1 MNSIIVIMGQR
12 PTWLK
17 MLLSPALAAEYK
29 RQIPAAK
36 NPFCCCDCGA
46 SFHHMHMLANHIQT
60 AHVEPLPTDD
70 ENTNMTQWD
79 FLPLDLQFFSPPFFK
94 LQYFCWNG
102 VKNRYKS
109 CIRARISFRLNQ
121 MFSDFEHLPT
131 YNVY

>member
-1 MNSIIVIMGQR
+1 MGQR

-60 AHVEPLPTDD
+60 AHVEPLPADD
-70 ENTNMTQWD
+70 ENANIAQWD
-79 FLPLDLQFFSPPFFK
+79 FVPLELLFSPSFFSFK
-94 LQYFCWNG
+94 FQYFYGNIGHEYSRLKYIG
-102 VKNRYKS
+102 VDY
-109 CIRARISFRLNQ
+109 
-121 MFSDFEHLPT
+121 
-131 YNVY
+131 

>member
-1 MNSIIVIMGQR
+1 MKSIIVIMGQR

-60 AHVEPLPTDD
+60 AHVETLPADD

-79 FLPLDLQFFSPPFFK
+79 FVPLDLPSFFFCFFPPFLNF
-94 LQYFCWNG
+94 
-102 VKNRYKS
+102 S
-109 CIRARISFRLNQ
+109 SFVGMASGIGANLVL
-121 MFSDFEHLPT
+121 EVL
-131 YNVY
+131 

>member
-60 AHVEPLPTDD
+60 AHVEPLPADD
-70 ENTNMTQWD
+70 ENANIAQCDFVPLELLFSPSFLSAMSLRRTSKDLNYCPFPLSS
-79 FLPLDLQFFSPPFFK
+79 FLPSPLRQNFVFT
-94 LQYFCWNG
+94 
-102 VKNRYKS
+102 
-109 CIRARISFRLNQ
+109 LNTKEI
-121 MFSDFEHLPT
+121 MF
-131 YNVY
+131 

>member
-1 MNSIIVIMGQR
+1 MKSIIVIMGQR

-60 AHVEPLPTDD
+60 AHVETLPADD

-79 FLPLDLQFFSPPFFK
+79 FVPLDLLVFWGFFLSFLK
-94 LQYFCWNG
+94 LQ
-102 VKNRYKS
+102 
-109 CIRARISFRLNQ
+109 
-121 MFSDFEHLPT
+121 
-131 YNVY
+131 